1 MVKFIQLTGDLID
14 NDFKKV
20 GGCHVFAV
28 FCKVFLHTVQKAE
41 YLLFVSPKETQALG
55 RLYFWVDQTYSLLI
69 NNSLLIN

>member
-41 YLLFVSPKETQALG
+41 YLLFVFPKRNPSSWKALFLG
-55 RLYFWVDQTYSLLI
+55 RPDIFASY
-69 NNSLLIN
+69 